1 MKKLSFLIIT
11 LLISVM
17 ACQEAPVEVDMDAEK
32 VEQQAAEKS
41 EEMAKEMGYEEN
53 DGTLDLVE
61 MMKKGMDSFPVD
73 LTEDQLTQIDELATE
88 LGLSVDLS
96 SSEFKSKAKE
106 LRKRVY
112 ESVFTDEQRAKY
124 DSSAKKNVFK
134 K

>member
-1 MKKLSFLIIT
+1 MCFAMGIVLLVSSCQGTEKK
-11 LLISVM
+11 
-17 ACQEAPVEVDMDAEK
+17 DGHMDAEK